1 MRRREFLASLAGAST
16 LPIGAAAQQRKL
28 PLLAMVHPSNPVE
41 VMSRSPSLNEN
52 NRAFLDELAR
62 LGYVEGETIR
72 IDRWTAE
79 GKAERFAALAQE
91 VAQSRPDV
99 IHAISARLTQHLK
112 AASSEIPIVAMT
124 ADPVAWGL
132 AASLARPGGN
142 VTGVTADVGTE
153 LVTKHLELLRE
164 LTPTAS
170 RLGLLAP
177 KALLDSVYARA
188 LRDAAQKV
196 GVAIIPLPLES
207 PINEAE
213 YRRVFAA
220 IPADQVHG
228 LIVGDAQKISPTGL

>member
-1 MRRREFLASLAGAST
+1 
-16 LPIGAAAQQRKL
+16 
-28 PLLAMVHPSNPVE
+28 
-41 VMSRSPSLNEN
+41 
-52 NRAFLDELAR
+52 
-62 LGYVEGETIR
+62 
-72 IDRWTAE
+72 
-79 GKAERFAALAQE
+79 
-91 VAQSRPDV
+91 
-99 IHAISARLTQHLK
+99 
-112 AASSEIPIVAMT
+112 MT

-132 AASLARPGGN
+132 AASMARPGGN

-177 KALLDSVYARA
+177 KAVLDSVYFRA

-213 YRRVFAA
+213 YRRVFAITA
-220 IPADQVHG
+220 HQVHG
-228 LIVGDAQKISPTGL
+228 LLVGDTPENFANRSLISELAVDHRVPACTLLLTTHATAASWLTGLCFPSLCDAWLNLWTKSSRARSRARCHLSNRRGCISSST

>member
-1 MRRREFLASLAGAST
+1 
-16 LPIGAAAQQRKL
+16 
-28 PLLAMVHPSNPVE
+28 MVHPSNPVE
-41 VMSRSPSLNEN
+41 VMSRSPSLNEG

-79 GKAERFAALAQE
+79 GKPERFAGLAQE

-99 IHAISARLTQHLK
+99 IHVVSARLTQHLK

-132 AASLARPGGN
+132 AASMARPGGN
-142 VTGVTADVGTE
+142 ITGVTADVGTE
-153 LVTKHLELLRE
+153 LVTKHLELLKE

-177 KALLDSVYARA
+177 TAVLEF
-188 LRDAAQKV
+188 
-196 GVAIIPLPLES
+196 GVFES
-207 PINEAE
+207 A
-213 YRRVFAA
+213 
-220 IPADQVHG
+220 
-228 LIVGDAQKISPTGL
+228 S